1 MLEKVN
7 SSTIEHDECCENRC
21 SCCINVLEDV
31 DERWTYVYFA
41 FTVVMQLCFLL
52 AVMQSSIKSLVDGE
66 NLDIIYLSRLMTRPE
81 HCAET
86 IREKK

>member
-1 MLEKVN
+1 MRKGEAKVQGQ
-7 SSTIEHDECCENRC
+7 SMCGVMQCHDETSNASGRAGE
-21 SCCINVLEDV
+21 I
-31 DERWTYVYFA
+31 Y
-41 FTVVMQLCFLL
+41 LL
-52 AVMQSSIKSLVDGE
+52 AAMQSSIKSLVDGE

>member
-1 MLEKVN
+1 MRKGEAKVQGQ
-7 SSTIEHDECCENRC
+7 SMCGVMQCHDETSNASGGAGE
-21 SCCINVLEDV
+21 I
-31 DERWTYVYFA
+31 Y
-41 FTVVMQLCFLL
+41 LL